1 MEATEILHCRGHPL
15 VSATH
20 PTTFEITT
28 EDDLTASG
36 HCIIGVGSDKGAAG
50 LSPEFRRVLCNDDAE
65 LLTKLSCRDITIK
78 VHSMGSKAMT
88 LAHPTDLVWRRS
100 MFVCGRTI
108 GIRSDK
114 VAASLPKDLIR
125 YLKAGEEM
133 TVTMTATR
141 PG

>member
-1 MEATEILHCRGHPL
+1 
-15 VSATH
+15 
-20 PTTFEITT
+20 
-28 EDDLTASG
+28 
-36 HCIIGVGSDKGAAG
+36 
-50 LSPEFRRVLCNDDAE
+50 
-65 LLTKLSCRDITIK
+65 
-78 VHSMGSKAMT
+78 MGSKAMT